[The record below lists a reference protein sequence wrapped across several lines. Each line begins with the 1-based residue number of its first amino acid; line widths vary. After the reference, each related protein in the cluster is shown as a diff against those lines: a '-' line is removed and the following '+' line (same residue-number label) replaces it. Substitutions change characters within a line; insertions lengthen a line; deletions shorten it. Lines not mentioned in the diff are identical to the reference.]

1 MSTEKSREDMIR
13 AAELM
18 RAFYQGLGLT
28 DETIE
33 RAVKAMQHD
42 VQSRPARAK
51 E

>member
-1 MSTEKSREDMIR
+1 MSTEKSREDMIK

-18 RAFYQGLGLT
+18 RTFYQDLGLN

-33 RAVKAMQHD
+33 RAVKAMEQD
-42 VQSRPARAK
+42 VQSRPDPAK

>member
-1 MSTEKSREDMIR
+1 MSTEKSREDMIK

-18 RAFYQGLGLT
+18 RAFYQELGMN

-33 RAVKAMQHD
+33 RAVKTMEQD
-42 VQSRPARAK
+42 VESRPERAK